1 MASNVWI
8 RTLSGSLLRADQVT
22 GVHVILVPEWGKGWL
37 VMASTVQY
45 GDIPLARFGRGGR
58 ARTGAQH
65 LRSRLPGVIAAAAQA
80 PASAATVTFTRGRR
94 KGLGEWSVTY
104 ESGPADSGPVVDP
117 RRSHVGL
124 HQVPAPAEQQQRGR
138 RRDAGTG

>member
-1 MASNVWI
+1 MAANVWI
-8 RTLSGSLLRADQVT
+8 RTRSGSLLRADQIT
-22 GVHVILVPEWGKGWL
+22 GVHLIQIPEWGKGWL
-37 VMASTVQY
+37 VVASTVPY
-45 GDIPLARFGRGGR
+45 GDVELARLGRGGR

-65 LRSRLPGVIAAAAQA
+65 LRSRLPGTIAAAAQA

-94 KGLGEWSVTY
+94 KGMGDWSVTY

-124 HQVPAPAEQQQRGR
+124 HQVPAPAEDPAAQRRGR
-138 RRDAGTG
+138 RRGA